1 MPSHYEILGINKDA
15 YEIEIKKAYRSAS
28 LKYHPDRNSSKEA
41 VTKIQEINEAYE
53 ILSDNDKKKE
63 YDNELNGVRTNPFQQ
78 MNTNLNTEFGDIN
91 SMFNMMFNGRPLH
104 PGMPNVQVFRNGNST
119 THVFTSNSN
128 MGPPPIMTKNV
139 EITFEQSYSG
149 CSIPIEIERWVQ
161 QDNNKIPEVEQLMI
175 QIPEGVN
182 NNETILLK
190 EIGNRN
196 QYGKG
201 DVKLII
207 RINNTTDFKRQNLDL
222 FCDKELSLK
231 EALCGFSFEF
241 IHINGKKLSINNNN
255 PVTIIKE
262 GQCQVFKGLGMKKN
276 GHGGNLIFT
285 FHVKFPSEL
294 TDAQRAHLSDGL
306 P

>member
-1 MPSHYEILGINKDA
+1 MPSHYEILGITKDA
-15 YEIEIKKAYRSAS
+15 SEIEIKKAYRSAS

>member
-1 MPSHYEILGINKDA
+1 MPSHYEILGVNKDA
-15 YEIEIKKAYRSAS
+15 SEIEIKKAYRSAS

>member
-1 MPSHYEILGINKDA
+1 MPSHYEILGISKDA
-15 YEIEIKKAYRSAS
+15 SEIEIKKAYRSAS

-53 ILSDNDKKKE
+53 ILSDKDKKKE
-63 YDNELNGVRTNPFQQ
+63 YDNQLNGVRTNPFQQ
-78 MNTNLNTEFGDIN
+78 MNTNFNHGFGDIDN
-91 SMFNMMFNGRPLH
+91 IFNMMFNGRPVH
-104 PGMPNVQVFRNGNST
+104 PGMPNVQVFRDGNST
-119 THVFTSNSN
+119 KHVFTSNSS
-128 MGPPPIMTKNV
+128 MGPPHMITKNV

-161 QDNNKIPEVEQLMI
+161 QDNNKIPEVERLMI

-201 DVKLII
+201 DVKIVI
-207 RINNTTDFKRQNLDL
+207 RINNTTNFKRQNLDL

-241 IHINGKKLSINNNN
+241 IHLNGKKLSVNNNN
-255 PVTIIKE
+255 PVTIIKD
-262 GQCQVFKGLGMKKN
+262 GQLQVFHELGMKQ
-276 GHGGNLIFT
+276 HGRIGNLIFT
-285 FHVKFPSEL
+285 FRVKFPSEL
-294 TDAQRAHLSDGL
+294 TDAQRVHLSDGL

>member
-15 YEIEIKKAYRSAS
+15 SEIEIKKAYRSAS

>member
-1 MPSHYEILGINKDA
+1 M
-15 YEIEIKKAYRSAS
+15 
-28 LKYHPDRNSSKEA
+28 
-41 VTKIQEINEAYE
+41 
-53 ILSDNDKKKE
+53 
-63 YDNELNGVRTNPFQQ
+63 NGVRTNPFQQ
-78 MNTNLNTEFGDIN
+78 MNTNFNHGFGDIDN
-91 SMFNMMFNGRPLH
+91 IFNMMFNGRPVH
-104 PGMPNVQVFRNGNST
+104 PGMPNVQVFRDGNST
-119 THVFTSNSN
+119 KHVFTSNSS
-128 MGPPPIMTKNV
+128 MGPPHMITKNV

-161 QDNNKIPEVEQLMI
+161 QDNNKIPEVERLMI

-201 DVKLII
+201 DVKIVI
-207 RINNTTDFKRQNLDL
+207 RINNTTNFKRQNLDL

-241 IHINGKKLSINNNN
+241 IHLNGKKLSVNNNN
-255 PVTIIKE
+255 PVTIIKD
-262 GQCQVFKGLGMKKN
+262 GQLQVFHELGMKQ
-276 GHGGNLIFT
+276 HGRIGNLIFT
-285 FHVKFPSEL
+285 FRVKFPNEL
-294 TDAQRAHLSDGL
+294 TDAQRVHLSDGL

>member
-1 MPSHYEILGINKDA
+1 MPSHYEILGISKDA
-15 YEIEIKKAYRSAS
+15 SDIEIKKAYRSAS

-53 ILSDNDKKKE
+53 ILSDNDKKTE
-63 YDNELNGVRTNPFQQ
+63 YDNQLNGVRTNPFQQ
-78 MNTNLNTEFGDIN
+78 MNTNLNTDFGDIN
-91 SMFNMMFNGRPLH
+91 SMFNMMFNGRPVH

-128 MGPPPIMTKNV
+128 MGPPPIMTKNL

-161 QDNNKIPEVEQLMI
+161 HDNNKIPEVEQLMI

-182 NNETILLK
+182 NNETIILK

-207 RINNTTDFKRQNLDL
+207 RINNTTGFKRQNLDL

-255 PVTIIKE
+255 PV
-262 GQCQVFKGLGMKKN
+262 
-276 GHGGNLIFT
+276 
-285 FHVKFPSEL
+285 
-294 TDAQRAHLSDGL
+294 
-306 P
+306 

>member
-1 MPSHYEILGINKDA
+1 MPSHYEILGISKDA
-15 YEIEIKKAYRSAS
+15 SEIEIKKAYRSAS

-53 ILSDNDKKKE
+53 ILSDKDKKKE
-63 YDNELNGVRTNPFQQ
+63 YDNQLNGVRTNPFQQ
-78 MNTNLNTEFGDIN
+78 MNTNFNHGFGDIDN
-91 SMFNMMFNGRPLH
+91 IFNMMFNGRPVH
-104 PGMPNVQVFRNGNST
+104 PGMPNVQVFRDGNST
-119 THVFTSNSN
+119 KHVFTSNSS
-128 MGPPPIMTKNV
+128 MGPPHMITKNV

-161 QDNNKIPEVEQLMI
+161 QDNNKIPEVERLMI

-201 DVKLII
+201 DVKIVI
-207 RINNTTDFKRQNLDL
+207 RINNTTNFKRQNLDL

-241 IHINGKKLSINNNN
+241 IHLNGKKLSINNNN

>member
-1 MPSHYEILGINKDA
+1 MPSHYEILGVNKDA
-15 YEIEIKKAYRSAS
+15 SEIEIKKAYRSAS

-53 ILSDNDKKKE
+53 VLSDNDKKKE

>member
-1 MPSHYEILGINKDA
+1 MPSHYEILGVNKDA
-15 YEIEIKKAYRSAS
+15 SEIEIKKAYRSAS

-255 PVTIIKE
+255 PVTIIKD
-262 GQCQVFKGLGMKKN
+262 GQLQVFHELGMKQ
-276 GHGGNLIFT
+276 HGRIGNLIFT
-285 FHVKFPSEL
+285 FRVKFPNEL
-294 TDAQRAHLSDGL
+294 TDAQRVHLSDGL

>member
-15 YEIEIKKAYRSAS
+15 SEIEIKKAYRSAS

-161 QDNNKIPEVEQLMI
+161 QDNNKIPEVERLMI

>member
-1 MPSHYEILGINKDA
+1 MPSHYEILGISKDA
-15 YEIEIKKAYRSAS
+15 SDIEIKKAYRSAS

-53 ILSDNDKKKE
+53 ILSDNDKKTE
-63 YDNELNGVRTNPFQQ
+63 YDNQLNGVRTNPFQQ
-78 MNTNLNTEFGDIN
+78 MNTNLNTDFGDIN
-91 SMFNMMFNGRPLH
+91 SMFNMMFNGRPVH

-128 MGPPPIMTKNV
+128 MGPPPIMTKNL

-161 QDNNKIPEVEQLMI
+161 HDNNKIPEVEQLMI

-182 NNETILLK
+182 NNETIILK

-207 RINNTTDFKRQNLDL
+207 RINNTTGFKRQNLDL

-241 IHINGKKLSINNNN
+241 IHINGKKLSLNNNN

>member
-1 MPSHYEILGINKDA
+1 MPSHYEILGISKDA
-15 YEIEIKKAYRSAS
+15 SEIEIKKAYRSAS

-53 ILSDNDKKKE
+53 ILSDKDKKKE
-63 YDNELNGVRTNPFQQ
+63 YDNQLNGVRTNPFQQ
-78 MNTNLNTEFGDIN
+78 MNTNFNHGFGDIDN
-91 SMFNMMFNGRPLH
+91 IFNMMFNGRPVH
-104 PGMPNVQVFRNGNST
+104 PGMPNVQVFRDGNST
-119 THVFTSNSN
+119 KHVFTSNSS
-128 MGPPPIMTKNV
+128 MGPPHMITKNV

-161 QDNNKIPEVEQLMI
+161 QDNNKIPEVERLMI

-201 DVKLII
+201 DVKIVI
-207 RINNTTDFKRQNLDL
+207 RINNTTNFKRQNLDL

-241 IHINGKKLSINNNN
+241 IHLNGKKLSINNNN
-255 PVTIIKE
+255 PVTIIKD
-262 GQCQVFKGLGMKKN
+262 GQLQVFHELGMKQ
-276 GHGGNLIFT
+276 HGRIGNLIFT
-285 FHVKFPSEL
+285 FRVKFPNEL
-294 TDAQRAHLSDGL
+294 TDAQRVHLSDGL

>member
-1 MPSHYEILGINKDA
+1 MPSHYEILGISKDA
-15 YEIEIKKAYRSAS
+15 SEIEIKKAYRSAS

-53 ILSDNDKKKE
+53 ILSDNDKKTE
-63 YDNELNGVRTNPFQQ
+63 YDNQLNGVRTNPFQHQ
-78 MNTNLNTEFGDIN
+78 MNTNFNHGFGDIDN
-91 SMFNMMFNGRPLH
+91 IFNMMFNGRPVH

-161 QDNNKIPEVEQLMI
+161 QDNNKIPEVERLMI

-190 EIGNRN
+190 ENPYI
-196 QYGKG
+196 
-201 DVKLII
+201 
-207 RINNTTDFKRQNLDL
+207 
-222 FCDKELSLK
+222 
-231 EALCGFSFEF
+231 F
-241 IHINGKKLSINNNN
+241 I
-255 PVTIIKE
+255 
-262 GQCQVFKGLGMKKN
+262 
-276 GHGGNLIFT
+276 
-285 FHVKFPSEL
+285 PS
-294 TDAQRAHLSDGL
+294 
-306 P
+306 